1 MSCKFDF
8 PLVTDFQSSSDYN
21 VPCELNKL
29 SDFPLNIVKEHCRF
43 LNRYDFYSL
52 AFIDYED
59 YYYYND
65 NDIYKFT
72 TINSRNFIINYYYLR
87 NEESG
92 YNLMA
97 FLCYLNKND
106 YDTKKPFLYYD
117 HNEKYYHYYFYNIK
131 IYDIA
136 FKLDKFIR
144 INNTYINFPINS
156 NNSNDININS
166 SNENS
171 IELDD
176 IYLPEF
182 HEKDEVIDYIANTY
196 FTPSG
201 TFSYGL
207 KFID

>member
-8 PLVTDFQSSSDYN
+8 PLVTDFQSSSDFN
-21 VPCELNKL
+21 VPYQLNEL

-92 YNLMA
+92 YEYNLMA

-156 NNSNDININS
+156 SNEINSNNSN
-166 SNENS
+166 ENT
-171 IELDD
+171 IELND
-176 IYLPEF
+176 IELPEF

-196 FTPSG
+196 FTPCE

>member
-8 PLVTDFQSSSDYN
+8 PLMIDFQSSSDYN

-52 AFIDYED
+52 AFIDYDD

-72 TINSRNFIINYYYLR
+72 TINNRNFIINYYYLR
-87 NEESG
+87 NEESS

-117 HNEKYYHYYFYNIK
+117 HNDKYYHYYFYNIK
-131 IYDIA
+131 IYDIV

-144 INNTYINFPINS
+144 INNTYIKFPINS
-156 NNSNDININS
+156 SNDINS

-196 FTPSG
+196 FTPCE
-201 TFSYGL
+201 TFNYGL